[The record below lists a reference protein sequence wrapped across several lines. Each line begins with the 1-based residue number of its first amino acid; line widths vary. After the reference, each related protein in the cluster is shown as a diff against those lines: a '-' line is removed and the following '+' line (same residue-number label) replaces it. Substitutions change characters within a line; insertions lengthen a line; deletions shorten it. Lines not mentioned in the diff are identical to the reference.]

1 MIIQFLLIFGI
12 TYLGELIS
20 TLLNLQIPG
29 TILGMLL
36 MFFLLSTGIIKVKQ
50 IEKAA
55 NILLINMAIFFL
67 PPGIKLIDSLD
78 NLKGSWLKLIIIAV
92 TTTLLTMVVTGK
104 VVDFFIRRKK

>member
-1 MIIQFLLIFGI
+1 MTAQFLFIFGI
-12 TYLGELIS
+12 TYLGEIASRLFK
-20 TLLNLQIPG
+20 LPIPG

-36 MFFLLSTGIIKVKQ
+36 MFLFLSLGIIKVER

-55 NILLINMAIFFL
+55 NLLLINMAIFFL

-78 NLKGSWLKLIIIAV
+78 ILKGNWIKLVVIAV
-92 TTTLLTMVVTGK
+92 TTTLITMIVTGK

>member
-1 MIIQFLLIFGI
+1 MIVQFLFIFGI
-12 TYLGELIS
+12 TYLGELMS
-20 TLLNLQIPG
+20 TLFNLPIPG

-67 PPGIKLIDSLD
+67 PPGIKLVDSLD
-78 NLKGSWLKLIIIAV
+78 SLKGNWLKLIIIAV
-92 TTTLLTMVVTGK
+92 TTTLITIVVTGK